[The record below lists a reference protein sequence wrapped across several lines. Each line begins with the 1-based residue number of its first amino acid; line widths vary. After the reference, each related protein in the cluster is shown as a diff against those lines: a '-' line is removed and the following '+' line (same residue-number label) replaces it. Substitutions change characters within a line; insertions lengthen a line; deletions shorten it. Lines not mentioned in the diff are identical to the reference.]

1 MSRIITQTEL
11 TTRFNQLIKT
21 VVETKGDTMGFGAFM
36 PIIERWI
43 KATSPQIIAG
53 LETKEQR
60 ENALPLVEA
69 IAYVLGYK
77 VTFMEEEPEE
87 TIDDF
92 TEALDQVEC

>member
-1 MSRIITQTEL
+1 
-11 TTRFNQLIKT
+11 
-21 VVETKGDTMGFGAFM
+21 MGFGAFM

-43 KATSPQIIAG
+43 KATSPQIIAN
-53 LETKEQR
+53 LETREQR

-69 IAYVLGYK
+69 IAYVLGYQ
-77 VTFMEEEPEE
+77 VTFTEEEPGE